1 MDRQEPEYPG
11 DEPHPAE
18 VIDGLLEHK
27 DDQPVALPD
36 MLDSFVRKVGQVASW
51 FNALLLVVIVTQVLL
66 RCVFSNGQTWLEE
79 LQWHFYAAAMLFGL
93 SYALVND
100 SHVRVDILYDRF
112 SSRGKR
118 IIEIISI
125 VFLLGPFVFVVF
137 VHSLPFVADAWRVME
152 GSDSAGGLPY
162 RFIIKS
168 MIPIGFGLLALAAAS
183 RLIRDLYLLWHRS

>member
-1 MDRQEPEYPG
+1 
-11 DEPHPAE
+11 
-18 VIDGLLEHK
+18 
-27 DDQPVALPD
+27 
-36 MLDSFVRKVGQVASW
+36 
-51 FNALLLVVIVTQVLL
+51 
-66 RCVFSNGQTWLEE
+66 VFSNGQTWLEE

-93 SYALVND
+93 SCALVND

-168 MIPIGFGLLALAAAS
+168 IIPIGFGLLALAAAS